1 MDFEGAML
9 SEGTDK
15 TNDRT
20 TEKSFDNAKGKM
32 SFGNIQSLVLCLPF
46 MLVFIS
52 FCSNLTSIHFF
63 LLSFD
68 YSTIVESVCLLC

>member
-15 TNDRT
+15 TNDQT

-32 SFGNIQSLVLCLPF
+32 NFGNIQSLVLCLPF
-46 MLVFIS
+46 MLDSIS
-52 FCSNLTSIHFF
+52 LLLQFNIHTF
-63 LLSFD
+63 LP
-68 YSTIVESVCLLC
+68 SVV